1 MAPVLDDVIRFL
13 ACPYCG
19 DPLTRA
25 GATLR
30 CPAGHIFDIARQGYV
45 NLLATGGKAPS
56 GDTAAMVEARDSF
69 LAAGHFDQ
77 IAEALAAEAARPGG
91 AVTGEGVASG
101 AVAGGAAV
109 APGTCVVDAGAGT
122 GFYLA
127 AVLGQLRGQAGEAG
141 LALDASKFALRR
153 AARAH
158 PRIGAVVCDVWRG
171 LPVADGSAGLLLNV
185 FAPRNG
191 PEFHRVLALGGR
203 LLVITPTP
211 EHLQELI
218 KTLGLLTVDRQKQ
231 ERLSRTL
238 GPEFD
243 QVSERHLT
251 RTALMTHAD
260 VLAAV
265 QMGPSAWQADPQ
277 RLQAQVA
284 ALADPLPVTVS
295 VTLSAYSRR

>member
-1 MAPVLDDVIRFL
+1 MAPVLDDVVRFL

-25 GATLR
+25 AATLR
-30 CPAGHIFDIARQGYV
+30 CPAGHVFDIARQGYV
-45 NLLATGGKAPS
+45 NLLATDRKAAA
-56 GDTAAMVEARDSF
+56 GDTAAMVQARGGF

-77 IAEALAAEAARPGG
+77 LAAALAAEAAQSGGQAAGAPGS
-91 AVTGEGVASG
+91 T
-101 AVAGGAAV
+101 VAGEAA

-127 AVLGQLRGQAGEAG
+127 AVLGQLPGRAG
-141 LALDASKFALRR
+141 LALDASKAALRR

-171 LPVADGSAGLLLNV
+171 LPVADGSAGLVLNV

-191 PEFHRVLALGGR
+191 PEFHRILAPGGR

-211 EHLQELI
+211 QHLQELVSA
-218 KTLGLLTVDRQKQ
+218 LDLLTVDEQKQ

-238 GPEFD
+238 GPGFAPA
-243 QVSERHLT
+243 SERQLT
-251 RTALMTHAD
+251 GTSPMSHAD
-260 VLAAV
+260 IAAVV
-265 QMGPSAWQADPQ
+265 QMGPSAWQADLQQLQ
-277 RLQAQVA
+277 RRVA
-284 ALADPLPVTVS
+284 ALPDPLPVTVS
-295 VTLSAYSRR
+295 VTLAGYSRR

>member
-19 DPLTRA
+19 DPLMRA
-25 GATLR
+25 GTTLR

-45 NLLATGGKAPS
+45 NLLATDGKTPA

-69 LAAGHFDQ
+69 LAAGHFNQ
-77 IAEALAAEAARPGG
+77 LAEALAAEAARP
-91 AVTGEGVASG
+91 
-101 AVAGGAAV
+101 GGAAV

-122 GFYLA
+122 GYYLA
-127 AVLGQLRGQAGEAG
+127 AVLGQLPGLAG

-158 PRIGAVVCDVWRG
+158 PRIGAVACDVWRG

-191 PEFHRVLALGGR
+191 PEFHRVLAPGGR

-211 EHLQELI
+211 DHLQELI
-218 KTLGLLTVDRQKQ
+218 GALGLLTVDRQKQ

-238 GPEFD
+238 GPGFD

-251 RTALMTHAD
+251 STAPMTHAD

-265 QMGPSAWQADPQ
+265 QMGPSARQAGLQ
-277 RLQAQVA
+277 QLQAQVA

>member
-19 DPLTRA
+19 DPLMRA

-45 NLLATGGKAPS
+45 NLLATDGKTPA

-91 AVTGEGVASG
+91 A
-101 AVAGGAAV
+101 AV
-109 APGTCVVDAGAGT
+109 APDTCVVDAGAGT
-122 GFYLA
+122 AFYLA
-127 AVLGQLRGQAGEAG
+127 AVLGQRPGQAGLAG

-158 PRIGAVVCDVWRG
+158 PRIGAVACDVWRG

-191 PEFHRVLALGGR
+191 PEFHRVLAPGGR

-238 GPEFD
+238 GPGFA
-243 QVSERHLT
+243 QVSERHLIS
-251 RTALMTHAD
+251 TAPMTHAD

-277 RLQAQVA
+277 RLQVQVA